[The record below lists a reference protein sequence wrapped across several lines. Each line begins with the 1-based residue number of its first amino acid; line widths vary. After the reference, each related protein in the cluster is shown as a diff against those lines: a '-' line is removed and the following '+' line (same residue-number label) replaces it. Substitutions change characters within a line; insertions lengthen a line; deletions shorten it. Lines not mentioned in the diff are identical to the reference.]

1 MRRKRARG
9 FTLIEVVIAIAII
22 AAVVLGVIYFLGHGE
37 EKVEGE
43 TVKEVTGWE
52 GGLRDNLKTIC
63 IDGFEYYFS
72 AKKNHS
78 GESSHSRAILA
89 PVFDKQ
95 DRLPKRC
102 RVER

>member
-1 MRRKRARG
+1 MRRRGSGG
-9 FTLIEVVIAIAII
+9 FTLSELLIAV
-22 AAVVLGVIYFLGHGE
+22 AAVGVVVVGIIYFLSHGE
-37 EKVEGE
+37 ERVDGKSVGN
-43 TVKEVTGWE
+43 VTSWS
-52 GGLRDNLKTIC
+52 GGLRDNLTVIC

-72 AKKNHS
+72 AKRDFS

-89 PVFDKQ
+89 PVFDKD